1 MIDSIDIK
9 KCALSVLKGLAGQRN
24 DAQLDIMKTGLL
36 QQALAN
42 IKAYPAD
49 DLDQEVLGLFLDL
62 LSCCVSRPIYQL

>member
-1 MIDSIDIK
+1 
-9 KCALSVLKGLAGQRN
+9 VLKDLAGQRN

-49 DLDQEVLGLFLDL
+49 DLD
-62 LSCCVSRPIYQL
+62 